1 MKKDMFF
8 TGVLFLGIAIFWF
21 AVMASF
27 WGSVMRTKGE
37 GSLYT
42 SVFTV
47 FLFFIPYI
55 AFEIFGVFAEIMFWK
70 NVIVKTGAY
79 KPLSIALAIVCLC
92 LMAAGIVLRVMAV
105 D

>member
-8 TGVLFLGIAIFWF
+8 TGVLFLGIAILLFI
-21 AVMASF
+21 VMASF

-37 GSLYT
+37 GGLYT

-47 FLFFIPYI
+47 FLYFIPYI
-55 AFEIFGVFAEIMFWK
+55 AFELFGVFAEIMFWK

-79 KPLSIALAIVCLC
+79 KPLSIVLAIACLC
-92 LMAAGIVLRVMAV
+92 LMTAGIVLRVMAAG
-105 D
+105 